1 MANEPDK
8 INASTISLSEQREI
22 ELQRFKA
29 IIETSDDAIIS
40 KTMDGIIK
48 SWNRGAERIFGYT
61 AEEVIDKPM
70 TIFFPQDR
78 LDEESNILLRISRGE
93 RVEHFE
99 TVRVCKDG
107 RLVDISATIS
117 PISDTH
123 GKIVGVSKIAR
134 DITERI
140 KATEE
145 LKRLNEILVRQAT
158 SDPLTGIANRTK
170 FNEVLEIEMARSRRF
185 ALPLSLIMID
195 IDRFKTINDT
205 YGHNAGD
212 NVLREFASRVSKSI
226 RKNDLFT
233 RWGGEE
239 FMILVTNVT
248 RSGTVIF
255 AEKLRLEIE
264 TFDFSPFGR
273 ITCSFGVTEFEKND
287 TIDSFIKKVDI
298 ALYRAKSAGRNRV
311 ESS

>member
-1 MANEPDK
+1 
-8 INASTISLSEQREI
+8 
-22 ELQRFKA
+22 
-29 IIETSDDAIIS
+29 
-40 KTMDGIIK
+40 
-48 SWNRGAERIFGYT
+48 
-61 AEEVIDKPM
+61 
-70 TIFFPQDR
+70 
-78 LDEESNILLRISRGE
+78 
-93 RVEHFE
+93 
-99 TVRVCKDG
+99 
-107 RLVDISATIS
+107 LVDISATIS
-117 PISDTH
+117 PIFDTH

-226 RKNDLFT
+226 RKNDLFS

-239 FMILVTNVT
+239 FMILVMNVT
-248 RSGTVIF
+248 RSGSVIF
-255 AEKLRLEIE
+255 AEKLRHEIE
-264 TFDFSPFGR
+264 AFDFSPVGY
-273 ITCSFGVTEFEKND
+273 ITCSFGVAAFEKED
-287 TIDSFIKKVDI
+287 TSDSFMKRADI
-298 ALYRAKSAGRNRV
+298 ALYRAKAAGRNRV